1 MISLI
6 FELLAVTKELQGK
19 EGSISKLPTD
29 EIENL
34 VIKSIK
40 DFLSNKG
47 RLQKYIEDYDVNK
60 QNNFIAAIKSIKD
73 FSDSR
78 IIRAI
83 LSKVIVSSKAVEITL
98 CGQNLIKLLECLVN
112 HKKILFEANNQT
124 DMPIVITR
132 KTHITRV
139 HQKGNLL
146 IIDSDDKVVP
156 MHNPYLINAIVKS
169 HYWNHLLVNGHVK
182 NVSEIQKLE
191 GMKDP
196 TYIKNVMKLKF
207 IPAELT
213 EQILNGTQP
222 IEMTVQKLLASYCPS
237 L

>member
-1 MISLI
+1 M
-6 FELLAVTKELQGK
+6 
-19 EGSISKLPTD
+19 
-29 EIENL
+29 
-34 VIKSIK
+34 
-40 DFLSNKG
+40 
-47 RLQKYIEDYDVNK
+47 
-60 QNNFIAAIKSIKD
+60 
-73 FSDSR
+73 
-78 IIRAI
+78 
-83 LSKVIVSSKAVEITL
+83 
-98 CGQNLIKLLECLVN
+98 CGQNLTKLLECLAN
-112 HKKILFEANNQT
+112 HKKILFEANNET
-124 DMPIVITR
+124 NMPIVITR
-132 KTHITRV
+132 KTHIARV

-146 IIDSDDKVVP
+146 IIDSEDQVVP
-156 MHNPYLINAIVKS
+156 MRNPYLINAIVKS

-182 NVSEIQKLE
+182 NVSEIQKNE